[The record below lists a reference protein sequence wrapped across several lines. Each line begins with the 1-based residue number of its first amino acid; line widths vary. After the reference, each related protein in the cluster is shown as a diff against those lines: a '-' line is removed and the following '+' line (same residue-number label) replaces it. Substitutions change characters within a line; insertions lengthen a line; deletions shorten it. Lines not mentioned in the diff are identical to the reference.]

1 MDEPK
6 KPMSTAPTPPKRV
19 YEIDRRDRVL
29 LVFTLGLGV
38 LLADLLL
45 AALRGWPGLS
55 VTVLVLAWEGV
66 MFWYGRGSGKGRSR
80 PGLWLTAAVVLLALT
95 FAIFSNRW
103 FYLVNLCALPC
114 LMTVQMFELFGG
126 TIRAW
131 WQPMMLCERVL
142 LLLEGLFCQCGAPL
156 QVISGPKKGDE
167 AWKRLSY
174 VLLGLLLAG
183 AVLIV
188 VLPLLNS
195 ADALFSQMTREIKY
209 FLLRHFGALAWR
221 LVVGALAVP
230 FLFGLLY
237 ALRRPAVSKVAGA
250 LGEVPQWEGLDPA
263 FSATALAVLDGVY
276 LLFVAVQSAALFG
289 GEAYLVRMGVSYAD
303 YARSG
308 FFQMVWVSCI
318 NLAVVVAAVHF
329 SRREGKLWQALRVFS
344 TLMVALSGVIL
355 ASAAWRMTMYVSS
368 YGLSFKRVLTYWGM
382 VMLLIFF
389 AGALLKIWK
398 RQFGFFKV
406 LFAASIAGWL
416 ALNFINVDMIV
427 AAYNVNAYL
436 SGNATMDLPYLAGLS
451 YDTLPALERLPGE
464 MWAYH
469 GYEYS
474 LSSLIEARREMAAW
488 ETSCW
493 ETWNLSAW
501 MAAQG

>member
-1 MDEPK
+1 MKRPV
-6 KPMSTAPTPPKRV
+6 SGAPPKPKRI
-19 YEIDRRDRVL
+19 YEIDGRDRAL
-29 LVFTLGLGV
+29 LGLTLGLGV

-45 AALRGWPGLS
+45 AAWKGWPGLS

-66 MFWYGRGSGKGRSR
+66 MFWYGRGSGKRRSR
-80 PGLWLTAAVVLLALT
+80 PGLWLTAAVILLALT

-103 FYLVNLCALPC
+103 FYCLNLCALPC

-126 TIRAW
+126 TKQAW
-131 WQPMMLCERVL
+131 WQPMMLCERAL
-142 LLLEGLFCQCGAPL
+142 LLLEGLFCQWGAPIRAL
-156 QVISGPKKGDE
+156 GGAKKESEGR
-167 AWKRLSY
+167 KRLAY
-174 VLLGLLLAG
+174 VLLGLLLGA
-183 AVLIV
+183 AVLML
-188 VLPLLNS
+188 VLPLLKS
-195 ADALFSQMTREIKY
+195 ADAVFNQMVSGIEYYLSK
-209 FLLRHFGALAWR
+209 HFGALVWR
-221 LVVGALAVP
+221 LVLGALAVP
-230 FLFGLLY
+230 FFFSLFY
-237 ALRRPAVSKVAGA
+237 ALRRPSDSKAMGA
-250 LGEVPQWEGLDPA
+250 LGEIPRGEGLDPA
-263 FSATALAVLDGVY
+263 LSVTALAVLDGVY
-276 LLFVAVQSAALFG
+276 LLFVGVQSAALFG
-289 GEAYLVRMGVSYAD
+289 GPAYLARMGMSYAE

-329 SRREGKLWQALRVFS
+329 SRREGRLWQVLRVLS

-355 ASAAWRMTMYVSS
+355 ASAAWRMTMYVGS
-368 YGLSFKRVLTYWGM
+368 YGLSFKRLLTYWGM
-382 VMLLIFF
+382 VMLVIFF
-389 AGALLKIWK
+389 VGALLKIWK
-398 RQFGFFKV
+398 RQFGFFRV

-416 ALNFINVDMIV
+416 VLNFVNVDAIV
-427 AAYNVNAYL
+427 AEYNVRAYL

-474 LSSLIEARREMAAW
+474 LSSLIEDRREMAAW